1 MSVADYFVHQP
12 EDTTPIQCG
21 RETAR
26 RQFDQSIALI
36 VAVGAIAGGLLAL
49 RSFVVPV
56 RSQTGLTVAAA
67 SNRPGEYGRSPFG
80 SLPMRLA
87 PEPSSRPTPQSAPI
101 DPLQTRLI
109 AGK

>member
-36 VAVGAIAGGLLAL
+36 AAFGAIAGGLLAL
-49 RSFVVPV
+49 HSFIAPV
-56 RSQTGLTVAAA
+56 RSPDNLSVTFV

-80 SLPMRLA
+80 SLPMRPA
-87 PEPSSRPTPQSAPI
+87 PEPSSRTRPQSAPI

-109 AGK
+109 AGN